1 MKCPACHFLETRVVD
16 SRAIDEGMAI
26 RRRRECDKCLFRF
39 STYEEVEILNLTVKK
54 RNGREEV
61 YDREKL
67 VAGLKKSVE
76 KRPVTLDRFKRL
88 VNAIER
94 DIQLGAKN
102 DRISSEKIGEF
113 VMRHLKRLDKVA
125 YIRFASVCQSFKN
138 IEMFHE
144 EVENLVSKKH

>member
-76 KRPVTLDRFKRL
+76 KT
-88 VNAIER
+88 AR
-94 DIQLGAKN
+94 DP
-102 DRISSEKIGEF
+102 
-113 VMRHLKRLDKVA
+113 
-125 YIRFASVCQSFKN
+125 
-138 IEMFHE
+138 
-144 EVENLVSKKH
+144 